1 MGSLIMELLDATIAL
16 AVTLAAL
23 ATAVTVIMEI
33 IVRVLGL
40 KSKGQIDLFRMIFDR
55 SFKNRFRGN
64 TSDYDFVTTILGN
77 PLTAWTATA
86 DPAANENSAG
96 AERNVLK
103 DTTFS
108 DVFGAKS
115 LCVYDWVS
123 TEHVFRQLLTL
134 PGVVNDSRDQLVRN
148 LREFNVEYNQ
158 LCAAAKT
165 RFKNN
170 SHNWSVFI
178 GLMLAL
184 VMNVNA
190 LRIYEAFMANPALTA
205 TMMAQM
211 DNLVEQSETAR
222 ARLEAAAES
231 GDTEGLEEIKQRL
244 ALLQSQLSG
253 LEDMGIP
260 IGWSYAPHCHLV
272 DALSGS
278 DSACVP
284 EPGAPA
290 ASQASGGAASALAAV
305 IASLITGLL
314 IGLGAP
320 FWFDLAKRLAQIRS
334 MFKGGAGADSYDGET
349 PVSGSADYEQKSE
362 KLITKLVDEALA
374 SGKVVAT
381 RKLLTTQGEI

>member
-1 MGSLIMELLDATIAL
+1 MELLDATIAL

-23 ATAVTVIMEI
+23 ATVVTVIMEI
-33 IVRVLGL
+33 VFRLFGL
-40 KSKGQIDLFRMIFDR
+40 KSKGQIELFKQIFDR
-55 SFKNRFRGN
+55 SFKDRFNGN
-64 TSDYDFVTTILGN
+64 ASDYKFVTTILGN
-77 PLTAWTATA
+77 PLTTWTASA
-86 DPAANENSAG
+86 DPVANAKSAS

-103 DTTFS
+103 DTTFG

-134 PGVVNDSRDQLVRN
+134 PGVVNDSRSQLVRN

-170 SHNWSVFI
+170 SHNWSVVI

-205 TMMAQM
+205 TMVAQM
-211 DNLVEQSETAR
+211 DNLLGQSEKAR

-231 GDTEGLEEIKQRL
+231 GDTGDLEEINQRLELLQTQLGGLEE
-244 ALLQSQLSG
+244 
-253 LEDMGIP
+253 MGIP

-272 DALSGS
+272 DAI
-278 DSACVP
+278 SASASAASSCVP
-284 EPGAPA
+284 ETVAQA
-290 ASQASGGAASALAAV
+290 ASQASGGPASALAAI
-305 IASLITGLL
+305 IASMITGLL

-334 MFKGGAGADSYDGET
+334 MFEGSASADSYDGET
-349 PVSGSADYEQKSE
+349 PVSGSADYDEKSN

-381 RKLLTTQGEI
+381 RKLLTTQGKI